1 MTFLVLI
8 PFVLINQLPVLTP
21 FLLRSLWPALI
32 FALLTACGGPVARV
46 DLQNP
51 DSSSAAQQVA
61 PSVLIV
67 TLKGKLGTTE
77 LARCHR
83 SIREA
88 ETNGCNYVVFR
99 LEDAGATGESVA
111 DLQSLMDRVQSTE
124 VPTIAVLSGRVTQGA
139 AALALCTTE
148 SYMLKGAVWGE
159 VAKPEKDF
167 LELIAE
173 DPEAAQSEKLDAM
186 VAMMRARLDQRRNK
200 LRPDAAKLAM
210 AMVDPRIQ
218 LVSAT
223 VREGGIERPRI
234 MDRVELAALQKA
246 GATIIG
252 DEAMVRPLILTATE
266 AEDFA
271 LSSGTLSG
279 YGQLLEWKNL
289 DSNTIGELTEN
300 WAERMVGWLEL
311 LQPFLLIAGFLF
323 LLIEVK
329 MPGAVLPGLIGVAF
343 LVLAMVYSYLVGLAE
358 VTEIIVFFLG
368 LIAIGVE
375 IFVLPGTVVFGL
387 VGFLCLILSL
397 VLSRQSFV
405 LPGNVVE
412 EGLLVTNLS
421 QLTMM
426 FVLVLALGAVM
437 WRVMPKV
444 PGFNKMFLVPP
455 GSGEEP
461 ASNSV
466 TSGLGLNN
474 DRLVAL
480 VGRTGEAAT
489 TLKPT
494 GAMELDG
501 DRIDVVTEGDFVEQG
516 VRVRVLYVEGN
527 RVVVAQDGSATV
539 TDSDSRTGE
548 SGSVGVVLL
557 MTVIGLALI
566 VAEVIFVSMGVLGIM
581 AGGTLLTAVFVAFQV
596 SIEFGI
602 VITLVE
608 AVASPLVL
616 MWSFKILPKTP
627 FGKSL
632 ILSGPPTD
640 GAAAAGDGS
649 LDSLVGKSGMTTS
662 SLRPAGYARIND
674 QKVDVVTRGE
684 MVEKDRPILV
694 LDVSGNRVVVKEHST
709 VTVD

>member
-1 MTFLVLI
+1 MLI
-8 PFVLINQLPVLTP
+8 PFVLINQLPVLTH
-21 FLLRSLWPALI
+21 FLRRSLWPALI
-32 FALLTACGGPVARV
+32 FALLTACGSPVARV

-51 DSSSAAQQVA
+51 DASTAARQVA

-77 LARCHR
+77 LARCYR

-88 ETNGCNYVVFR
+88 ETNGCNYVIFR

-111 DLQSLMDRVQSTE
+111 DLQSLMDRVQSTD

-148 SYMLKGAVWGE
+148 TYMLKGAVWGE

-167 LELIAE
+167 LELISE
-173 DPEAAQSEKLDAM
+173 DPEAAQSANLDAM
-186 VAMMRARLDQRRNK
+186 VVMMQARLDQRRNK

-234 MDRVELAALQKA
+234 MDRAELAALQKA

-329 MPGAVLPGLIGVAF
+329 MPGAILPGVIGVGF

-368 LIAIGVE
+368 LIAIAVE

-405 LPGNVVE
+405 LPSNVVE
-412 EGLLVTNLS
+412 EGLLVSNLS
-421 QLTMM
+421 QLTLM
-426 FVLVLALGAVM
+426 FVLVLALGALM

-455 GSGEEP
+455 GSGDEP
-461 ASNSV
+461 VSNSV
-466 TSGLGLNN
+466 TSGLGIDN
-474 DRLVAL
+474 DSLVAL

-494 GAMELDG
+494 GTIELDG
-501 DRIDVVTEGDFVEQG
+501 DRIDVVTEGEFVEQG
-516 VRVRVLYVEGN
+516 ARVRVLYVEGN
-527 RVVVAQDGSATV
+527 RVVVAQNGPAIGA
-539 TDSDSRTGE
+539 DSGARASE

-602 VITLVE
+602 AITLFE

-649 LDSLVGKSGMTTS
+649 LGSLVGKYGVATS
-662 SLRPAGYARIND
+662 SLRPAGYARINN
-674 QKVDVVTRGE
+674 QKIDVVTRGE
-684 MVEKDRPILV
+684 MVDKNCPVVVI
-694 LDVSGNRVVVKEHST
+694 DVSGNRVVVKEHPGAKAT
-709 VTVD
+709 

>member
-1 MTFLVLI
+1 M
-8 PFVLINQLPVLTP
+8 LTP
-21 FLLRSLWPALI
+21 NLLRNLWPALI
-32 FALLTACGGPVARV
+32 FALLTACGSPIARV

-51 DSSSAAQQVA
+51 DASTAAKQVA

-77 LARCHR
+77 LARCYR

-88 ETNGCNYVVFR
+88 ETNGCSYVIFR
-99 LEDAGATGESVA
+99 LEDAGATGESVS
-111 DLQSLMDRVQSTE
+111 DLQSLMDRVQSTD

-148 SYMLKGAVWGE
+148 TYMLKGAVWGE

-173 DPEAAQSEKLDAM
+173 DPEAAQSANLDAM
-186 VAMMRARLDQRRNK
+186 VVMMQARLDQRRNK

-234 MDRVELAALQKA
+234 MDRAELAALQKA

-329 MPGAVLPGLIGVAF
+329 MPGAILPGVIGVGF

-368 LIAIGVE
+368 LIAIAVE

-405 LPGNVVE
+405 LPSNVVE

-421 QLTMM
+421 QLTLM
-426 FVLVLALGAVM
+426 FVLVLALGALM

-455 GSGEEP
+455 GSGDEP

-466 TSGLGLNN
+466 TSGLGIDN
-474 DRLVAL
+474 DSLVAL

-494 GAMELDG
+494 GTIELDG
-501 DRIDVVTEGDFVEQG
+501 DRIDVVTEGEFVEQG
-516 VRVRVLYVEGN
+516 ARVRVLYVEGN
-527 RVVVAQDGSATV
+527 RVVVAQDGPAT
-539 TDSDSRTGE
+539 DADPDSRASE

-602 VITLVE
+602 AITLFE
-608 AVASPLVL
+608 AIASPLVL
-616 MWSFKILPKTP
+616 MYSFKILPKTP

-649 LDSLVGKSGMTTS
+649 LGSLVGKLGVTTS
-662 SLRPAGYARIND
+662 SLRPSGYARVNN

-684 MVEKDRPILV
+684 MVDKDRPVVVI
-694 LDVSGNRVVVKEHST
+694 DVSGNRVVVKEHPGAAAT
-709 VTVD
+709 

>member
-1 MTFLVLI
+1 MLI

-21 FLLRSLWPALI
+21 NLLRNLWPALI
-32 FALLTACGGPVARV
+32 FALLTACGSPIARV

-51 DSSSAAQQVA
+51 DASTAAKQVA

-77 LARCHR
+77 LARCYR

-88 ETNGCNYVVFR
+88 ETNGCSYVIFR
-99 LEDAGATGESVA
+99 LEDAGATGESVS
-111 DLQSLMDRVQSTE
+111 DLQSLMDRVQSTD

-148 SYMLKGAVWGE
+148 TYMLKGAVWGE

-173 DPEAAQSEKLDAM
+173 DPEAAQSANLDAM
-186 VAMMRARLDQRRNK
+186 VVMMQARLDQRRNK

-234 MDRVELAALQKA
+234 MDRAELAALQKA

-252 DEAMVRPLILTATE
+252 DEAMVWPLILTATE

-329 MPGAVLPGLIGVAF
+329 MPGAILPGVIGVGF

-368 LIAIGVE
+368 LIAIAVE

-405 LPGNVVE
+405 LPSNVVE

-421 QLTMM
+421 QLTLM
-426 FVLVLALGAVM
+426 FVLVLALGALM

-455 GSGEEP
+455 GSGDEP

-466 TSGLGLNN
+466 TSGLGIDN
-474 DRLVAL
+474 DSLVAL

-494 GAMELDG
+494 GTIELDG
-501 DRIDVVTEGDFVEQG
+501 DRIDVVTEGEFVEQG
-516 VRVRVLYVEGN
+516 ARVRVLYVEGN
-527 RVVVAQDGSATV
+527 RVVVAQDGPAT
-539 TDSDSRTGE
+539 DADPDSRASE

-602 VITLVE
+602 AITLFE
-608 AVASPLVL
+608 AIASPLVL
-616 MWSFKILPKTP
+616 MYSFKILPKTP

-649 LDSLVGKSGMTTS
+649 LGSLVGKLGVTTS
-662 SLRPAGYARIND
+662 SLRPSGYARVNN

-684 MVEKDRPILV
+684 MVDKDRPVVVI
-694 LDVSGNRVVVKEHST
+694 DVSGNRVVVKEHPGAAAT
-709 VTVD
+709 

>member
-1 MTFLVLI
+1 MLI

-21 FLLRSLWPALI
+21 NLLRNLWPALI
-32 FALLTACGGPVARV
+32 FALLTACGSPIARV

-51 DSSSAAQQVA
+51 DASTAAKQVA

-77 LARCHR
+77 LARCYR

-88 ETNGCNYVVFR
+88 ETNGCSYVIFR
-99 LEDAGATGESVA
+99 LEDAGATGESVS
-111 DLQSLMDRVQSTE
+111 DLQSLMDRVQSTD

-148 SYMLKGAVWGE
+148 TYMLKGAVWGE

-173 DPEAAQSEKLDAM
+173 DPEAAQSANLDAM
-186 VAMMRARLDQRRNK
+186 VVMMQARLDQRRNK

-234 MDRVELAALQKA
+234 MDRAELAALQKA

-329 MPGAVLPGLIGVAF
+329 MPGAILPGVIGVGF

-368 LIAIGVE
+368 LIAIAVE

-405 LPGNVVE
+405 LPSNVVE

-421 QLTMM
+421 QLTLM
-426 FVLVLALGAVM
+426 FVLVLALGALM

-455 GSGEEP
+455 GSGDEP

-466 TSGLGLNN
+466 TSGLGIDN
-474 DRLVAL
+474 DSLVAL

-494 GAMELDG
+494 GTIELDG
-501 DRIDVVTEGDFVEQG
+501 DRIDVVTEGEFVEQG
-516 VRVRVLYVEGN
+516 ARVRVLYVEGN
-527 RVVVAQDGSATV
+527 RVVVAQDGPATV
-539 TDSDSRTGE
+539 ADPDSRASE

-602 VITLVE
+602 AITLFE
-608 AVASPLVL
+608 AIASPLVL
-616 MWSFKILPKTP
+616 MYSFKILPKTP

-649 LDSLVGKSGMTTS
+649 LGSLVGKLGVTTS
-662 SLRPAGYARIND
+662 SLRPSGYARVNN

-684 MVEKDRPILV
+684 MVDKDRPVVVI
-694 LDVSGNRVVVKEHST
+694 DVSGNRVVVKEHPGAAAT
-709 VTVD
+709 

>member
-1 MTFLVLI
+1 MLI

-21 FLLRSLWPALI
+21 NLLRNLWPALI
-32 FALLTACGGPVARV
+32 FALLTACGSPIARV

-51 DSSSAAQQVA
+51 DASTAAKQVA

-77 LARCHR
+77 LARCYR

-88 ETNGCNYVVFR
+88 ETNGCSYVIFR
-99 LEDAGATGESVA
+99 LEDAGATGESVS
-111 DLQSLMDRVQSTE
+111 DLQSLMDRVQSTD

-148 SYMLKGAVWGE
+148 TYMLKGAVWGE

-173 DPEAAQSEKLDAM
+173 DPEAAQSANLDAM
-186 VAMMRARLDQRRNK
+186 VVMMQARLDQRRNK

-234 MDRVELAALQKA
+234 MDRAELAALQKA

-329 MPGAVLPGLIGVAF
+329 MPGAILPGVIGVGF

-368 LIAIGVE
+368 LIAIAVE

-405 LPGNVVE
+405 LPSNVVE

-421 QLTMM
+421 QLTLM

-455 GSGEEP
+455 GSGDEP

-466 TSGLGLNN
+466 TSGLGIDN
-474 DRLVAL
+474 DSLVAL

-494 GAMELDG
+494 GTIELDG
-501 DRIDVVTEGDFVEQG
+501 DRIDVVTEGEFVEQG
-516 VRVRVLYVEGN
+516 ARVRVLYVEGN
-527 RVVVAQDGSATV
+527 RVLVAQDGPAT
-539 TDSDSRTGE
+539 DADPDSRASE

-602 VITLVE
+602 AITLFE
-608 AVASPLVL
+608 AIASPLVL
-616 MWSFKILPKTP
+616 MYSFKILPKTP

-649 LDSLVGKSGMTTS
+649 LGSLVGKLGVTTS
-662 SLRPAGYARIND
+662 SLRPSGYARVNN

-684 MVEKDRPILV
+684 MVDKDRPVVVI
-694 LDVSGNRVVVKEHST
+694 DVSGNRVVVKEHPGAAAT
-709 VTVD
+709 